1 MGIAPGV
8 NLQVFH
14 CHRRGDQT
22 TIEGAVMAQL
32 RVINGMII
40 PLTKVVYRYKP
51 IEISVSWV
59 ITVRLD
65 DFSSL

>member
-22 TIEGAVMAQL
+22 AIEGAVMAE
-32 RVINGMII
+32 
-40 PLTKVVYRYKP
+40 KYDY
-51 IEISVSWV
+51 
-59 ITVRLD
+59 ITRKWLIHPER
-65 DFSSL
+65 